1 MVQSDCLWRSH
12 DHWGGSVDTSSNSQ
26 SPTFSCE
33 TRPVS
38 AQTVRVTAVGELDL
52 ESAPLLEA
60 ELAAVDSEVTV
71 VVLDLSALRFMDS
84 SGLQVIVRANQ
95 RLREENR
102 RLTLVRGQSQ
112 IQRLFLLS
120 GLEPHFQFISGAG
133 E

>member
-1 MVQSDCLWRSH
+1 M
-12 DHWGGSVDTSSNSQ
+12 DTSPNSK
-26 SPTFSCE
+26 SSRFSCD
-33 TRPVS
+33 TRSVS

-60 ELAAVDSEVTV
+60 ELAAVDSGVTV

-95 RLREENR
+95 RLREHNR

-120 GLEPHFQFISGAG
+120 GLEPHFQFVPDAG

>member
-1 MVQSDCLWRSH
+1 MII
-12 DHWGGSVDTSSNSQ
+12 GGESVDTSSNSK